1 MITNC
6 CVSVMGKESW
16 VNLGVCINT
25 LVFNKT
31 VLVSFFYLH
40 FINHAIKVNQYLA
53 RMFANVF
60 HNGMFKEH
68 NVNMKKLLKAVPE
81 NTAVFLPQ
89 MVNGALGQ
97 IGLPAQQLV
106 ERVSG

>member
-1 MITNC
+1 
-6 CVSVMGKESW
+6 
-16 VNLGVCINT
+16 
-25 LVFNKT
+25 
-31 VLVSFFYLH
+31 
-40 FINHAIKVNQYLA
+40 
-53 RMFANVF
+53 MFANDI
-60 HNGMFKEH
+60 HNGMCKEL
-68 NVNMKKLLKAVPE
+68 NVNMKRLPEVVPQ